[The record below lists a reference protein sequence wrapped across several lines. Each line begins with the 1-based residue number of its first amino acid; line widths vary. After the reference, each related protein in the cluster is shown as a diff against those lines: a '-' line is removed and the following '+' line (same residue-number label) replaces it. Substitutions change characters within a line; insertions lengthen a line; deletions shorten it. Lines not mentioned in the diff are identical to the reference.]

1 MNHPQ
6 KTSHLNSQRFSKR
19 TFRLSLDQS
28 QQKNN
33 IWIDRNFNSLTSHVT
48 LIFGVIL
55 LMEEILH
62 QLIGSLS
69 QYLWVLYMP
78 GGCLGFLPPTA
89 CKNQCT
95 VSRGVDNI
103 GPFSQLSAC
112 HKLYRNP
119 NKTRHGCCMF
129 SVFFIYML
137 FCFRD
142 KKNRGL
148 SQRCVYFCFVWFFP
162 RFKRSCLEPYGKN
175 LKSKTCQ
182 VSTCHWTAARR
193 HPWQTRRSPG
203 KIGLVANVYLVGG
216 WTNPSEKY

>member
-1 MNHPQ
+1 MKHPK

-48 LIFGVIL
+48 LIFRVIL
-55 LMEEILH
+55 LMEENLH

-69 QYLWVLYMP
+69 QYLWVLYIP

-95 VSRGVDNI
+95 VSRGVDT
-103 GPFSQLSAC
+103 GHFSQLSAC
-112 HKLYRNP
+112 HKLYRTP
-119 NKTRHGCCMF
+119 KKTRLLYVLG
-129 SVFFIYML
+129 VFYML

-142 KKNRGL
+142 KKDRGIVHFFWHDFSPVSNL
-148 SQRCVYFCFVWFFP
+148 RPARCRHVTELQREDTLGRQEGLLG
-162 RFKRSCLEPYGKN
+162 RFDSWPMF
-175 LKSKTCQ
+175 
-182 VSTCHWTAARR
+182 
-193 HPWQTRRSPG
+193 
-203 KIGLVANVYLVGG
+203 I
-216 WTNPSEKY
+216 